1 MSRWLPIMRAY
12 GNNTPAYFGTPPVN
26 LIQAYH
32 ASLTQITASSPSL
45 QERYRLHQQVSQRIK
60 AIASQLGLKQIPR
73 DSAHAANGMTA
84 VRLLFYLYRM
94 NGIRTPFQLYLPDG
108 ISASDILPRL
118 AAKGVVMAGGLLGD
132 LKSVF

>member
-1 MSRWLPIMRAY
+1 MADLRNACNTGDFLLFKLEKVGVQTVYFGEWYSFLMYRWLPIMRAY

-84 VRLLFYLYRM
+84 VRLLFIY
-94 NGIRTPFQLYLPDG
+94 IE
-108 ISASDILPRL
+108 
-118 AAKGVVMAGGLLGD
+118 
-132 LKSVF
+132 

>member
-1 MSRWLPIMRAY
+1 MADLRNACSTGDFLLFKLEKVRVQTIYFGEWNSFLISRWLPIMRAY

-73 DSAHAANGMTA
+73 DSVHAANGMTA
-84 VRLLFYLYRM
+84 VRLLFSLYQM
-94 NGIRTPFQLYLPDG
+94 NRIRAPF
-108 ISASDILPRL
+108 
-118 AAKGVVMAGGLLGD
+118 
-132 LKSVF
+132 